1 MGAAA
6 AGRSYIPNT
15 GVLCVSSGLTGGCC
29 IEGRDLISDLRA
41 SMASGW
47 VSRKPRSQKA
57 AGPLLHWGE
66 NKIRVNAS
74 NKTDASRTKI
84 CWHALHIFTH
94 GYAEKPVNHFVG
106 AAVSLLGGGG
116 GSHLSLSRC
125 KCYELRELLFLPLHI
140 SGQLS
145 VDSRGTSTRWCVK
158 LKAHHNVFFFAL
170 LDIWCNTCFFVET
183 VPEFVEISLIKKVDE
198 KTHFCV
204 WLLKGWFPELPESW
218 YLFKSSD
225 KTFLWI
231 NAKMNGMKN
240 WDLVGTGW
248 DL

>member
-1 MGAAA
+1 
-6 AGRSYIPNT
+6 
-15 GVLCVSSGLTGGCC
+15 
-29 IEGRDLISDLRA
+29 
-41 SMASGW
+41 MASGW

-74 NKTDASRTKI
+74 NKTDAPRTKI

-106 AAVSLLGGGG
+106 AAVSLLGG

-145 VDSRGTSTRWCVK
+145 VDSRGTRTRTAESASQC
-158 LKAHHNVFFFAL
+158 LFFAL
-170 LDIWCNTCFFVET
+170 LDLRCNRCLFFLLNSPGICGNIIDYKSLWKDPLLCLIANT
-183 VPEFVEISLIKKVDE
+183 VVSSRKGLISR
-198 KTHFCV
+198 TA
-204 WLLKGWFPELPESW
+204 WELMP
-218 YLFKSSD
+218 LQ
-225 KTFLWI
+225 
-231 NAKMNGMKN
+231 
-240 WDLVGTGW
+240 V
-248 DL
+248 